1 MSVVRRSDGLL
12 RRDEFVQT
20 VELIRQGIED
30 RDALVETLRVAAG
43 AATNRAHNTIE
54 TLREI
59 GAINISTEDRCT
71 SLIGPAATDGAIRG
85 RLLEHYLHLLDHV
98 ASPSLFQLDH
108 DGCGLRVSANQL
120 PGRSEC
126 YPYALLEF
134 DIFRRADVDE
144 PFWTVAEDMVTR
156 FTTWLGQR
164 NMGAPVRMFSLA
176 DLKAA
181 QRAKE
186 AAGRIAEE
194 WVLAWERERLAG
206 HLFIDSVRS
215 ISEENAAA
223 GFDILS
229 FNGLRALSHDRFIE
243 VKGYSEEFSFF
254 WSLEEM
260 EAARRLRMRYWLYL
274 VDRNRISSSAYH
286 PELIQDPV
294 GYFLDRDPLGWSVSA
309 QGLKFTR
316 LTI

>member
-1 MSVVRRSDGLL
+1 MNVARRSDGLL
-12 RRDEFVQT
+12 RRDEFVQAI
-20 VELIRQGIED
+20 ELIRQGIED
-30 RDALVETLRVAAG
+30 RDALVETLRVAAS

-59 GAINISTEDRCT
+59 GAITISENRCK
-71 SLIGPAATDGAIRG
+71 SLIGPIATYRAIRE
-85 RLLEHYLHLLDHV
+85 RLLEHYLNLLDHV
-98 ASPSLFQLDH
+98 ASTSLFQLDH
-108 DGCGLRVSANQL
+108 DGRGLRVSATQL
-120 PGRSEC
+120 PGRSQC

-134 DIFRRADVDE
+134 DIFRRIALDE
-144 PFWTVAEDMVTR
+144 PFWIVADDVIAH
-156 FTTWLGQR
+156 FTNWLGQR
-164 NMGAPVRMFSLA
+164 NKGFAGRMFSLA

-206 HLFIDSVRS
+206 HLFLDSVRS
-215 ISEENAAA
+215 ISDENAAA

-229 FNGLRALSHDRFIE
+229 FDSARALSHDRFIE
-243 VKGYSEEFSFF
+243 VKGYAEEFSFF
-254 WSLEEM
+254 WSPEEM

-274 VDRNRISSSAYH
+274 VDRRRISSPAYH

-316 LTI
+316 LTV